1 MLVVVVGLATMSA
14 PRMDVDLAVIGAG
27 TGGLA
32 AARAGVRRR
41 LRALIVTD
49 GPIGGECTFTGCVPS
64 KSLIEAAA
72 RGAPFADAMAWVHR
86 NVDVIAARDTAEG
99 LRGEGIEVLEG
110 RARFVG
116 RRTLEVHGRAVRA
129 RRVVI
134 ATGSRP
140 ARPAIEG
147 LDHGAYLTNES
158 VFDISGA
165 PRSLVVLGG
174 GATGCELG
182 QAFARLGLSVTIVEA
197 RERLVAREEPES
209 SAVLADGFGAEGIVV
224 RTGRQVTR
232 VEYQPGGSTRVW
244 LDDGGTVVA
253 DQLLVAVGRRA
264 VTEGLELDRAGVDL
278 DDRGFI
284 RTDEHLA
291 TSAPGVYAVGDV
303 AGTVQFTHAADE
315 MGRLAVA
322 NAFRRTGFPKHAF
335 RPLSIPSVLYT
346 SPEIARVGMTEA
358 AAAAVGGRVAY
369 LPMREV
375 DRAIVAGRTEGFV
388 KLIAGP
394 RRVLRNL
401 GGGRL
406 LGATIVADR
415 GGELVHEAVLAL
427 RTHMFT
433 GRLASSAHAYPTW
446 SLAIQ
451 QAAAQFFMEIEGRH
465 ARPAGSP

>member
-1 MLVVVVGLATMSA
+1 M
-14 PRMDVDLAVIGAG
+14 
-27 TGGLA
+27 
-32 AARAGVRRR
+32 AR
-41 LRALIVTD
+41 
-49 GPIGGECTFTGCVPS
+49 
-64 KSLIEAAA
+64 
-72 RGAPFADAMAWVHR
+72 VHR
-86 NVDVIAARDTAEG
+86 NVAAIAARDTAEV

-110 RARFVG
+110 RARFVAP
-116 RRTLEVHGRAVRA
+116 RTVEVQGQAVRA

-140 ARPAIEG
+140 ATPAIEG
-147 LDHGAYLTNES
+147 LDGGEYLTNES
-158 VFDISGA
+158 VFDISRA
-165 PRSLVVLGG
+165 PGSLLVLGG
-174 GATGCELG
+174 GSTGCELG
-182 QAFARLGLSVTIVEA
+182 QAFSRLGSSVTIVEA

-209 SAVLADGFGAEGIVV
+209 SAVLADVFAAQGIAVL
-224 RTGRQVTR
+224 TGQQVTR

-244 LDDGGTVVA
+244 LDDGATLVT

-264 VTEGLELDRAGVDL
+264 DTDGLELDRAGVDL

-284 RTDEHLA
+284 RTDKHLA
-291 TSAPGVYAVGDV
+291 TSAAGVYAVGDV
-303 AGTVQFTHAADE
+303 AGTVQFTHAAEE

-322 NAFRRTGFPKHAF
+322 NAFRRTRFPKHAF
-335 RPLSIPSVLYT
+335 RPLWIPSVLYT

-394 RRVLRNL
+394 RRGLRNL

-406 LGATIVADR
+406 LGATIVAER
-415 GGELVHEAVLAL
+415 GGELVHEAVLAM

-433 GRLASSAHAYPTW
+433 GRLAASAHAYPTW

-451 QAAAQFFMEIEGRH
+451 QAAAQFFMEIDGRR
-465 ARPAGSP
+465 ARPADSP

>member
-1 MLVVVVGLATMSA
+1 LATLSA
-14 PRMDVDLAVIGAG
+14 PRTDVELAVIGAG

-41 LRALIVTD
+41 LRTLLVTD
-49 GPIGGECTFTGCVPS
+49 GPVGGECTFTGCVPS

-72 RGAPFADAMAWVHR
+72 RGASFAEAMDRVHAK
-86 NVDVIAARDTAEG
+86 VATIAARDTPEL
-99 LRGEGIEVLEG
+99 LRGEGIDVLEG

-116 RRTLEVHGRAVRA
+116 RRTLQVEGQAVRA

-134 ATGSRP
+134 ASGSRP
-140 ARPAIEG
+140 ATPTIAG
-147 LDHGAYLTNES
+147 LNRGEYLTNEN
-158 VFDISGA
+158 VFDISDA

-182 QAFARLGLSVTIVEA
+182 QAFARLGSSVTIVEA
-197 RERLVAREEPES
+197 RERLITREEPET
-209 SAVLADGFGAEGIVV
+209 SALLADVFAAEGIAVH
-224 RTGRQVTR
+224 TGRQVTR
-232 VEYQPGGSTRVW
+232 VEHQPGGSTRVW
-244 LDDGGTVVA
+244 LDDGEAVVA

-264 VTEGLELDRAGVDL
+264 NTGGLEPERAGVDL

-291 TSAPGVYAVGDV
+291 TSAAGVYSVGDI
-303 AGTVQFTHAADE
+303 AGTVQFTHAAEE

-322 NAFRRTGFPKHAF
+322 NAFRRTRFPKQVF
-335 RPLSIPSVLYT
+335 RPLWIPSVLYT
-346 SPEIARVGMTEA
+346 TPEIARVGMTEA
-358 AAAAVGGRVAY
+358 TTAARGGRVAY

-375 DRAIVAGRTEGFV
+375 DRAIVADRTEGFV

-401 GGGRL
+401 GGGQL
-406 LGATIVADR
+406 LGATVVAER
-415 GGELVHEAVLAL
+415 GGELIHEAVLAM
-427 RTHMFT
+427 RTRMFT
-433 GRLASSAHAYPTW
+433 GRLAASAHAYPTW

-451 QAAAQFFMEIEGRH
+451 QAAAQFFMEIDGRH
-465 ARPAGSP
+465 ARPARRA